1 YFLFKLELTSFNKGV
16 LVMVTVTK
24 DKNYSMTIISEA
36 TKGLNLDTTDYKAKS
51 LLTIDEQESH
61 AKVADILIKNA
72 LENID
77 EANPDWTYV
86 ASRIYMNELYNQAAH
101 NRNYDVTLKYG
112 DFYQL
117 ITTLI
122 EKG

>member
-1 YFLFKLELTSFNKGV
+1 
-16 LVMVTVTK
+16 
-24 DKNYSMTIISEA
+24 
-36 TKGLNLDTTDYKAKS
+36 
-51 LLTIDEQESH
+51 IDEQASH

-86 ASRIYMNELYNQAAH
+86 ASRIYMNELYNQAAY

-122 EKG
+122 EKGIYSHLLIEKYSKNFILLSFHTIAIKTHDLFD